1 MKKIWVYKTLKKK
14 TLCEWSNFR
23 ISARIPLPP
32 PKKKNENNL
41 KQRNKHYHTKLLLN
55 SFHLNGHPLGFLI
68 KTQESGTAL
77 YIRINTTPE
86 NYCSAAKGKLQNDLR
101 CDFECAFFF
110 LTKMR
115 VITV

>member
-1 MKKIWVYKTLKKK
+1 MNGPTLGFQP
-14 TLCEWSNFR
+14 EFPS
-23 ISARIPLPP
+23 P

-110 LTKMR
+110 LDKDAGNYRLGYGLML
-115 VITV
+115 ITFDLFSH